1 MEQRAGM
8 PISGN
13 GRAGQTRDR
22 KLGELFFDMFEFSIS
37 HGLRWLGNLFLFYV
51 HDKLKEVETMKW
63 KKVEGEE

>member
-1 MEQRAGM
+1 MERRAGM

-37 HGLRWLGNLFLFYV
+37 HGLRELRNLFPFYV
-51 HDKLKEVETMKW
+51 YDKLKEVETMKW